1 MKNRI
6 KVVNTFLLECLI
18 IFLPLC
24 ISYIILGIWLSAVTD
39 FGRAYIIPSGVTE
52 FREIYGSVVRQA
64 FIEFDSFGPEFKNYS
79 FEVSHIYWSGLISAI
94 FLVLIGKLIYIW
106 LVKLLENRVNI
117 KQ

>member
-1 MKNRI
+1 MKMN
-6 KVVNTFLLECLI
+6 KFFLETI
-18 IFLPLC
+18 ITLLPLC
-24 ISYIILGIWLSAVTD
+24 ICYILLGIWLSDVTD
-39 FGRAYIIPSGVTE
+39 FGRAYVIPSGVTD
-52 FREIYGSVVRQA
+52 FREIYGSVVRQG

-79 FEVSHIYWSGLISAI
+79 FEFSHIYWSGLISAI